1 MSLYPIISTTL
12 DVYGIIVCL
21 VMIWCLCRGN
31 MGRKKLS
38 RIFIWMCIWNIGLL
52 LGDIPN
58 WLCEGTDNSWYPF
71 VLWSGCFLLYVSG
84 MILLLTYTKYVICY
98 LEPKVRVHRGFSLVI
113 GGICAFYMVLVLI
126 SQYNG
131 MFYWI
136 DSDNI
141 YHRGDWY
148 MLSQVFVVL
157 VLLMDT
163 LITFIYRSYLRKKE
177 LLAFGGY
184 IILPI
189 LSVVIQTFFYGLSL
203 SYTASTI
210 ALLVIFI
217 DIQTEQAFLVEVMEK
232 KLLQERI
239 AKLVSQV
246 QPHFL
251 YNSLLAIANLC
262 TDDAE
267 LAKEET
273 LNFARYLRENMDSIN
288 MEGTIP
294 FRDELRHTKYY
305 LSMDKLRFKERLKV
319 EYRLKTVDFAIPP
332 LTLQTVVENA
342 VRHGIM
348 KKAKG
353 GLVIIATEENDTEWV
368 VKVSDDGIG
377 FNTED
382 RTLRDGVRHV
392 GIHNVEQRLEW
403 LCGGKLEISS
413 VEGSGTV
420 VTIRLPKEGGRR
432 QHLSQD

>member
-1 MSLYPIISTTL
+1 MSLFPIISTTL

-21 VMIWCLCRGN
+21 VMIWCLFRGN

-58 WLCEGTDNSWYPF
+58 WLCEGTDNRWYPF
-71 VLWSGCFLLYVSG
+71 ILQSGCLLLYVSG
-84 MILLLTYTKYVICY
+84 MILLLTYTKYVIAY
-98 LEPKVRVHRGFSLVI
+98 LEPKVRVHRVFSVVI
-113 GGICAFYMVLVLI
+113 GEICTLYMILLLI
-126 SQYNG
+126 SQHNG
-131 MFYWI
+131 IFYWI
-136 DSDNI
+136 DNSNV
-141 YHRGDWY
+141 YHRGKWY
-148 MLSQVFVVL
+148 LLSQAFVVL
-157 VLLMDT
+157 ILLIDT
-163 LITFIYRSYLRKKE
+163 LIIFIYRSYLRKKE

-189 LSVVIQTFFYGLSL
+189 AAVIIQTFIYGLSL
-203 SYTASTI
+203 TYTASTI

-217 DIQTEQAFLVEVMEK
+217 DIQSEQAFLVEVMEK

-305 LSMDKLRFKERLKV
+305 LSMDKLRFKERLNV

-332 LTLQTVVENA
+332 LTLQTIVENA

-348 KKAKG
+348 KREKG
-353 GLVIIATEENDTEWV
+353 GLVIIATRENAAEWV
-368 VKVSDDGIG
+368 VTVADNGIG

-382 RTLRDGVRHV
+382 KTLRDGIRHV

-403 LCGGKLEISS
+403 LCGGKLEIYSI
-413 VEGSGTV
+413 EGRGTV
-420 VTIRLPKEGGRR
+420 VMIRIPKEGAGK
-432 QHLSQD
+432 